1 MANKNRK
8 SWNPGRAGA
17 IAGLLFLAAV
27 GLAAESAIGPRD
39 PVDRGDRRRQVVREN
54 LIRSMDIFA
63 VNYGAADWSPVVTS
77 LLANPSDP
85 GNAAVMTAPLSLANV
100 YLNRYEVAG
109 DRDNLERTVGLAEW
123 VVWNRG
129 LWGGRDGSGAVVA
142 YVDLT
147 VRRLRGECDVTG
159 FEDRIEALRL
169 AVIDIRGEEGTG
181 LLSQETSSAPSFGY
195 ETGGPVERVE
205 PGETLAA
212 AIQDSRFVEFLAE
225 RLLTWF
231 PAGSQCRSGQ

>member
-1 MANKNRK
+1 MANENRK
-8 SWNPGRAGA
+8 SWKPGRAGA
-17 IAGLLFLAAV
+17 IAALLLLAAA
-27 GLAAESAIGPRD
+27 GLAAESAIGDRD
-39 PVDRGDRRRQVVREN
+39 PVDPGDRRRQVVREN

-100 YLNRYEVAG
+100 YLNRFEIGG
-109 DRDNLERTVGLAEW
+109 DRDNLERSVGLAEW
-123 VVWNRG
+123 VAWNG
-129 LWGGRDGSGAVVA
+129 WLWGGREGSGSIAA
-142 YVDLT
+142 YLDLT
-147 VRRLRGECDVTG
+147 VRRLRAECDISG
-159 FEDRIEALRL
+159 FEVRIEALRL
-169 AVIDIRGEEGTG
+169 VAIEIRGEEGTG
-181 LLSQETSSAPSFGY
+181 RLSQETSSGPSFGY

-231 PAGSQCRSGQ
+231 PAGSQCRIGQ